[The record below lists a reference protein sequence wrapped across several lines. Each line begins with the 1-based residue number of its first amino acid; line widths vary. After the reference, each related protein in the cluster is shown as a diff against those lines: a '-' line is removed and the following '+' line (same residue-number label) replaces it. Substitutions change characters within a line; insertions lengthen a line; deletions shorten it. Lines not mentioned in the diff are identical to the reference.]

1 MSMSVIDRKVWLY
14 IGTYA
19 SVEENGIYVA
29 VMNRDTGELELVSSI
44 KGVDNPSYLA
54 LSPDS
59 SYLYAASETDEGE
72 VLVYAVDANTHELH
86 LLERQSTGGGAPC
99 YVELTP
105 DGRYLLAANYT
116 GANVCVF
123 PIRADG
129 TLEPM
134 SGHAQHEGS
143 GPNAERQDHAHTHSI
158 VPSLDGQMVYVSDL
172 GTDRITAYHLDEA
185 GGLREVG
192 HTSSAAAAGPRH
204 LAFHPNGQLAYG
216 VNELDSTVTA
226 YMRHVETGIL
236 EALGTVST
244 LPDDFAGE
252 NTGGDIRLSLCGRY
266 VYASNRGH
274 DSIVQYRID
283 EQSGELET
291 VEWMPVK
298 GRTPRNLAV
307 LPGGYVLASNQDT
320 NNIVQFAT
328 DPDSGRLTATGHE
341 LTIDRPV
348 CVMADR
354 LEIED

>member
-1 MSMSVIDRKVWLY
+1 MSMIDHKVWLY

-19 SVEENGIYVA
+19 SVEEAGIHVA
-29 VMNRDTGELELVSSI
+29 TMNRDTGELELVSSVT
-44 KGVDNPSYLA
+44 GVENPSYLA
-54 LSPDS
+54 VSPDGS
-59 SYLYAASETDEGE
+59 HLYAVSEKDEGE
-72 VLVYAVDANTHELH
+72 VLAYAVHADTHELH
-86 LLERQSTGGGAPC
+86 LLDRQSTEGGAPC

-105 DGRYLLAANYT
+105 DGRHLLGANYT

-123 PIRADG
+123 PIREDG
-129 TLEPM
+129 TLAPM

-143 GPNAERQDHAHTHSI
+143 GTHPERQDHAHTHSI
-158 VPSLDGQMVYVSDL
+158 VPALDGQMVYVSDL
-172 GTDRITAYHLDEA
+172 GTDRITAYQLDEA
-185 GGLREVG
+185 GAIKEAG

-204 LAFHPNGQLAYG
+204 LVFHPNGQLAYG

-236 EALGTVST
+236 EALGTLST
-244 LPDDFAGE
+244 LPEDFEGE

-274 DSIVQYRID
+274 DSIVQYQID
-283 EQSGELET
+283 EQSGKLET
-291 VEWMPVK
+291 VEWVPVK

-307 LPGGYVLASNQDT
+307 LPGGYVLASNQDS

-328 DPDSGRLTATGHE
+328 EPDSGRLTPTGHE
-341 LTIDRPV
+341 LTLNRPV

>member
-1 MSMSVIDRKVWLY
+1 MSIIDHKVWLY

-19 SVEENGIYVA
+19 SAEEAGIHVA
-29 VMNRDTGELELVSSI
+29 TMNRETGELELVSSAT
-44 KGVDNPSYLA
+44 GAENPSYLA
-54 LSPDS
+54 LSPDGS
-59 SYLYAASETDEGE
+59 HLYAVSEQDEGE
-72 VLVYAVDANTHELH
+72 VLAYAIDADTHELH
-86 LLERQSTGGGAPC
+86 LLHRKSTDGGAPC

-105 DGRYLLAANYT
+105 DGRHLLVANYT

-143 GPNAERQDHAHTHSI
+143 GPHPERQDHAHTHSI
-158 VPSLDGQMVYVSDL
+158 VPSLDGQMAYVSDL
-172 GTDRITAYHLDEA
+172 GTDRIIAYHLDEA
-185 GGLREVG
+185 GGLKEAG
-192 HTSSAAAAGPRH
+192 HTSSTAAAGPRH
-204 LAFHPNGQLAYG
+204 LVFHPNGQLAYG

-236 EALGTVST
+236 EALGTLST
-244 LPDDFAGE
+244 LPDDFEGE

-274 DSIVQYRID
+274 DSIVHYRID
-283 EQSGELET
+283 EQSGQLET
-291 VEWMPVK
+291 VEWVPVK

-307 LPGGYVLASNQDT
+307 LPGGYVLASNQDS

-328 DPDSGRLTATGHE
+328 EPDSGRLTPTGHE
-341 LTIDRPV
+341 LTLNRPV